1 MSAGRRGSG
10 AMLSIPRRSPAWAS
24 GAGAYALGLG
34 LVGVYALLTVAAVLA
49 APGLLPPLTLY
60 STVAALVLGYGLAR
74 LGAAAGARWP
84 LLGATALMAV
94 VAAKPLAPLA
104 GLGGF
109 HQALLDTLLLVTAGA
124 SLHRFSRLEGLH
136 PRVAAS
142 LDRSGGLVV
151 LSSFLLLVPL
161 PPLPL
166 IALAAAGIMLLRS
179 YLLVGGVAA
188 ASGGGRK

>member
-1 MSAGRRGSG
+1 MSTGKRSG
-10 AMLSIPRRSPAWAS
+10 GVLLEIPRRRPAWAG

-34 LVGVYALLTVAAVLA
+34 LVGVYALLTVAAALA

-74 LGAAAGARWP
+74 LGAATRAGWP
-84 LLGATALMAV
+84 LLGAATLMAV

-136 PRVAAS
+136 PRVASS

-166 IALAAAGIMLLRS
+166 VALAAAGVVLLRA

-188 ASGGGRK
+188 AGGGRK